1 MQTHRRGAF
10 TLVELLVVIAII
22 ALLAGL
28 LLSAIGHG
36 RTQVLK
42 SSAKGRM
49 ATLMMAMLE
58 VYSNRN
64 DVFMDLF
71 PESTNWDQWLGPTGG
86 EAHADIK
93 ALVYPYNDDPDPDEV
108 ERLHGQ
114 GIIEGGDSFADP
126 WGTPYSVYLDTTEG
140 TMTMRSW
147 GPNRTNDSKNGSED
161 NEPEEINEN
170 EGPEGDDFEVTKY
183 F

>member
-42 SSAKGRM
+42 NSAKGRM
-49 ATLMMAMLE
+49 ATLMMAMIE

-71 PESTNWDQWLGPTGG
+71 ESSNWDKWLGPTGG
-86 EAHADIK
+86 EAHAKIK
-93 ALVYPYNDDPDPDEV
+93 ELVYPYNDGSRP
-108 ERLHGQ
+108 HGQ

-140 TMTMRSW
+140 TMTMRSA
-147 GPNRTNDSKNGSED
+147 GPNGEYDSGD

-170 EGPEGDDFEVTKY
+170 EGPLGDDFEVTKY